1 MSGDDEDAVG
11 YGRPPRS
18 GRFSASNPGNRRG
31 RPRGSNN
38 VETILREIAG
48 ERQSVQQDCV
58 TVWRSNAELL
68 LLTLQRRALTG
79 DISAIELL
87 EDWREKLIPPAHPPR
102 PLFCLPDRDTPEV
115 YERRMK
121 AQEATRAYEAQ
132 QAKTK
137 FEEE

>member
-1 MSGDDEDAVG
+1 MSGDRNGDG
-11 YGRPPRS
+11 YGKPPSS

-31 RPRGSNN
+31 RPPGSKNLK
-38 VETILREIAG
+38 TILQEIAQ
-48 ERQSVQQDCV
+48 ERQLVQQDGV
-58 TVWRSNAELL
+58 TIRHTNAELL

-79 DISAIELL
+79 DIRAIEHL
-87 EDWREKLIPPAHPPR
+87 EVWREKLIPPAHPPR
-102 PLFCLPDRDTPEV
+102 PLFCLPDRNTPEV

-121 AQEATRAYEAQ
+121 AEEATRAYKAQ